1 VMGGLA
7 RGTPWTE
14 GNLLT
19 FIILSTASLAVVPS
33 LASPEYDVGLPT
45 NEIWTDIVLLPGPNN
60 VRVVREALP
69 LNDSS
74 DKSETSTLSET
85 TVPVSSVHGYG
96 TSEEEQG
103 SSRGQPSDPLL
114 RELDK
119 TVDIAKDKIKQAI
132 DSSASSEGLA
142 QTNDTHKYYKQEF
155 KTENDF
161 NQFYRDLDTMNIS
174 GRFKGMVKEHSMLS
188 QSYRRAATINLKFKF
203 PFYGHE
209 VENITIATGGFLY
222 TGDYVHSWLAA
233 TQYIAPLMAN
243 FDTSNN
249 QHAKIRYL
257 DDGKKLVVEWKDVYL
272 QERESEGPFTFQVV
286 LHNDGDIWFAY
297 QKIPIEIVSIKDDD
311 HPVKVGLSDAYII
324 DRTIYFAR
332 RKTIYEYHRLNL
344 KDNPHIRN
352 ETAIVFSALE
362 TCNMHKDCTTCLA
375 TPENNANKADLE
387 CRWCP
392 ELGRCSDGTDRNRQD
407 WLKRKCDI
415 HNVSMTETC
424 STLGQGYPGH
434 GSAAREYPGY
444 GPGHQIA
451 KMSDYGDH
459 TPAKVNG
466 ANPGAIVGGIFSCL
480 LILALVGWVGY
491 AYFNPNT
498 SSGRFL
504 IKYRPG
510 AWRWR
515 QSGGRYTAA
524 SIHM

>member
-1 VMGGLA
+1 M
-7 RGTPWTE
+7 TS
-14 GNLLT
+14 
-19 FIILSTASLAVVPS
+19 IS
-33 LASPEYDVGLPT
+33 ASPEYDVGLPT

-233 TQYIAPLMAN
+233 TQVLNSPFLLAPHFISVFLFQYIAPLMAN

-272 QERESEGPFTFQVV
+272 QV
-286 LHNDGDIWFAY
+286 I
-297 QKIPIEIVSIKDDD
+297 KIPLIEKYI
-311 HPVKVGLSDAYII
+311 AY
-324 DRTIYFAR
+324 
-332 RKTIYEYHRLNL
+332 
-344 KDNPHIRN
+344 
-352 ETAIVFSALE
+352 
-362 TCNMHKDCTTCLA
+362 
-375 TPENNANKADLE
+375 
-387 CRWCP
+387 
-392 ELGRCSDGTDRNRQD
+392 
-407 WLKRKCDI
+407 
-415 HNVSMTETC
+415 
-424 STLGQGYPGH
+424 
-434 GSAAREYPGY
+434 
-444 GPGHQIA
+444 
-451 KMSDYGDH
+451 
-459 TPAKVNG
+459 
-466 ANPGAIVGGIFSCL
+466 
-480 LILALVGWVGY
+480 
-491 AYFNPNT
+491 
-498 SSGRFL
+498 
-504 IKYRPG
+504 
-510 AWRWR
+510 
-515 QSGGRYTAA
+515 
-524 SIHM
+524 

>member
-1 VMGGLA
+1 V
-7 RGTPWTE
+7 
-14 GNLLT
+14 
-19 FIILSTASLAVVPS
+19 
-33 LASPEYDVGLPT
+33 
-45 NEIWTDIVLLPGPNN
+45 
-60 VRVVREALP
+60 
-69 LNDSS
+69 
-74 DKSETSTLSET
+74 TL
-85 TVPVSSVHGYG
+85 
-96 TSEEEQG
+96 
-103 SSRGQPSDPLL
+103 R
-114 RELDK
+114 
-119 TVDIAKDKIKQAI
+119 
-132 DSSASSEGLA
+132 
-142 QTNDTHKYYKQEF
+142 
-155 KTENDF
+155 
-161 NQFYRDLDTMNIS
+161 
-174 GRFKGMVKEHSMLS
+174 
-188 QSYRRAATINLKFKF
+188 
-203 PFYGHE
+203 
-209 VENITIATGGFLY
+209 
-222 TGDYVHSWLAA
+222 
-233 TQYIAPLMAN
+233 
-243 FDTSNN
+243 
-249 QHAKIRYL
+249 
-257 DDGKKLVVEWKDVYL
+257 
-272 QERESEGPFTFQVV
+272 
-286 LHNDGDIWFAY
+286 NDGDIWFAY
-297 QKIPIEIVSIKDDD
+297 QKIPIEIISIKDDD

-332 RKTIYEYHRLNL
+332 RKTIYEYHRLNM
-344 KDNPHIRN
+344 KDKHIRN

-362 TCNMHKDCTTCLA
+362 TCNMHKDCSTCLA

-415 HNVSMTETC
+415 HNVSITEMCHT
-424 STLGQGYPGH
+424 SGQAYPGH

-451 KMSDYGDH
+451 KMSDYGEH
-459 TPAKVNG
+459 IPAKVNG